1 MRKKL
6 ELIRDM
12 SFLKSLFNTKEQ
24 LIKSYSDF
32 WNWFLKNENKFHNV
46 LKNQGDIKRVF
57 FDKLA
62 PKLNEL
68 KDGFWYLAGMYDDNT
83 SELVITPDGTIKN
96 IAFVEELVQAA
107 PKMTNWKFTALKP
120 ALDLENVRID
130 MAGYTFDSE
139 NLSFYS
145 IDHKNYPDEI
155 EIVIV
160 HNDYNEQDESTIIN
174 GTYIFLDNYLG
185 ELNSIT
191 TIDNLKVIS
200 QKHAEKELI
209 PISKLKDFLIW
220 REKEFIEKYK
230 GFRHNT
236 DNDNYSSLEA
246 TLENGLPL
254 LAIVNTD
261 LLNWDSK
268 ASHPWI
274 SVIEIKYDGKN
285 NNGMPNEKEY
295 QLLNE
300 IEDKIMTELKDSD
313 GYLNIGRQTA
323 DSVREIYLAGVDF
336 RLPSKVL
343 HKIDMEYQ
351 NQFKIGYDI
360 YKDKYWQSFNR
371 FMTN

>member
-1 MRKKL
+1 MT
-6 ELIRDM
+6 
-12 SFLKSLFNTKEQ
+12 FLKTLFNKKEKS
-24 LIKSYSDF
+24 IKSYTDF
-32 WNWFLKNENKFHNV
+32 WNWFQENERKFHNV
-46 LKNQGDIKRVF
+46 LKEHGDIKRVF

-68 KDGFWYLAGMYDDNT
+68 KDGFWYLAGMYDESI
-83 SELVITPDGTIKN
+83 SELVITSDGVIKN
-96 IAFVEELVQAA
+96 IVFAEELVQAA
-107 PKMTNWKFTALKP
+107 PKLTNWKFTALKP
-120 ALDLENVRID
+120 AMDIKNVKLD
-130 MAGYTFDSE
+130 MAGYTFDNE

-155 EIVIV
+155 DIVIA
-160 HNDYNEQDESTIIN
+160 HNDFNEQNESTITN

-191 TIDNLKVIS
+191 TIDNLKVTS
-200 QKHAEKELI
+200 KNQAEKELI

-230 GFRHNT
+230 GLRHNT

-254 LAIVNTD
+254 LAIVNSD
-261 LLNWDSK
+261 LLNWDCK

-274 SVIEIKYDGKN
+274 STVKIKYDGKN
-285 NNGMPNEKEY
+285 NNGMPNENEY

-300 IEDKIMTELKDSD
+300 IEDKIISELKDSD
-313 GYLNIGRQTA
+313 GYLNIGRETA
-323 DSVREIYLAGVDF
+323 DSLREIFFACTDF
-336 RLPSKVL
+336 RKPSKVL
-343 HKIDMEYQ
+343 HNIRNEYKTIIEIE
-351 NQFKIGYDI
+351 FDI

-371 FMTN
+371 FITN

>member
-1 MRKKL
+1 
-6 ELIRDM
+6 M

-24 LIKSYSDF
+24 PINSYSEF
-32 WNWFLKNENKFHNV
+32 WDWFLENEKKFHNV
-46 LKNQGDIKRVF
+46 LKKQGNIKRDF

-68 KDGFWYLAGMYDDNT
+68 KDGFWYLAGMYEENI
-83 SELVITPDGTIKN
+83 SELVITPDGVIKN
-96 IAFVEELVQAA
+96 IVFVEELVQTA

-120 ALDLENVRID
+120 AIDIKNVSIE

-160 HNDYNEQDESTIIN
+160 HDEYNEKDQSTIIN

-185 ELNSIT
+185 ELNSVT
-191 TIDNLKVIS
+191 TIDNLKVIPKD
-200 QKHAEKELI
+200 QAEKELI
-209 PISKLKDFLIW
+209 SISKLKDFLIW

-230 GFRHNT
+230 GLRHNT
-236 DNDNYSSLEA
+236 NDDNFSSLEA

-254 LAIVNTD
+254 LAIVNSD
-261 LLNWDSK
+261 LLNWDCK
-268 ASHPWI
+268 ASHPW
-274 SVIEIKYDGKN
+274 VAVVEIKYDGKG

-300 IEDKIMTELKDSD
+300 IEDKVISDLKDSD

-323 DSVREIYLAGVDF
+323 DSLREIYFTCIDF
-336 RLPSKVL
+336 RKPSKVL
-343 HKIDMEYQ
+343 HNIKKEYKNIIEID
-351 NQFKIGYDI
+351 FDI

-371 FMTN
+371 FITN

>member
-1 MRKKL
+1 
-6 ELIRDM
+6 M
-12 SFLKSLFNTKEQ
+12 SFLKSLFNTKKQ
-24 LIKSYSDF
+24 PINSYADF
-32 WNWFLKNENKFHNV
+32 WNWFEQNEQKFHKV
-46 LKNQGDIKRVF
+46 LKNQGNINKVF

-68 KDGFWYLAGMYDDNT
+68 KDGFWYLAGMYDENT
-83 SELVITPDGTIKN
+83 SELVITPDGAIKN
-96 IAFVEELVQAA
+96 IVFVEELIQKA
-107 PKMTNWKFTALKP
+107 PKITNWKFTALKP
-120 ALDLENVRID
+120 ALDIENVRID

-155 EIVIV
+155 DIVIV
-160 HNDYNEQDESTIIN
+160 HNEYNKQNESTIVN

-185 ELNSIT
+185 ELNSVT

-200 QKHAEKELI
+200 KNQAEKELI

-220 REKEFIEKYK
+220 REKEFVEKYK
-230 GFRHNT
+230 GLRHNT
-236 DNDNYSSLEA
+236 DDDNYSSLEA

-254 LAIVNTD
+254 LAIVNSD

-274 SVIEIKYDGKN
+274 SVMEIKYDGGN
-285 NNGMPNEKEY
+285 NNGMPNDSDY

-300 IEDKIMTELKDSD
+300 IEEKIMLELKDSD

-323 DSVREIYLAGVDF
+323 DSIREVYFASIDF
-336 RLPSKVL
+336 RKPSKVL
-343 HKIDMEYQ
+343 HNIKNEYENRIEID
-351 NQFKIGYDI
+351 FDV

-371 FMTN
+371 FITN

>member
-1 MRKKL
+1 
-6 ELIRDM
+6 M

-24 LIKSYSDF
+24 QINSYSDF
-32 WNWFLKNENKFHNV
+32 WDWFLENEKKFHNV
-46 LKNQGDIKRVF
+46 LKKQGDIKSVF

-62 PKLNEL
+62 PKLNAL
-68 KDGFWYLAGMYDDNT
+68 KDGFWYLAGMYDENI
-83 SELVITPDGTIKN
+83 SELVITPDGSIKN

-120 ALDLENVRID
+120 AIDIENVRID

-160 HNDYNEQDESTIIN
+160 HNNYNEQDESTIIN

-185 ELNSIT
+185 ELNSVT

-200 QKHAEKELI
+200 KNEAEKELV

-230 GFRHNT
+230 GLRHNT
-236 DNDNYSSLEA
+236 NNDNYSSLEA

-254 LAIVNTD
+254 LAIVNSD
-261 LLNWDSK
+261 LLNWDRK

-274 SVIEIKYDGKN
+274 AVIEIKYEGKN

-323 DSVREIYLAGVDF
+323 DSVREIYLACIDF

-343 HKIDMEYQ
+343 HKIDKEYQ
-351 NQFKIGYDI
+351 NQLKIEFDI
-360 YKDKYWQSFNR
+360 YKDKYWQSFSR

>member
-1 MRKKL
+1 
-6 ELIRDM
+6 M
-12 SFLKSLFNTKEQ
+12 SFLKSIFNRKEQ
-24 LIKSYSDF
+24 PINSYADF
-32 WNWFLKNENKFHNV
+32 WGWFLENEKKFHNV

-68 KDGFWYLAGMYDDNT
+68 KDGFWYLAGMYDDNI
-83 SELVITPDGTIKN
+83 SELVLTPDGVIKN
-96 IAFVEELVQAA
+96 IVFVEELVQAA
-107 PKMTNWKFTALKP
+107 PKMVDWKFTALKP
-120 ALDLENVRID
+120 AIDIKNVRIK
-130 MAGYTFDSE
+130 MADYIFDKE

-155 EIVIV
+155 DIVVV
-160 HNDYNEQDESTIIN
+160 HNDYNERDESTIIN

-185 ELNSIT
+185 ELNSVT

-200 QKHAEKELI
+200 KNQAEKELI
-209 PISKLKDFLIW
+209 SISKLKDFLIW

-230 GFRHNT
+230 GLRHNT

-246 TLENGLPL
+246 TLESGLPL
-254 LAIVNTD
+254 LAIVNSD
-261 LLNWDSK
+261 LLCWDSK

-274 SVIEIKYDGKN
+274 ITVELKYNGKN
-285 NNGMPNEKEY
+285 NNGMPNDMTY

-300 IEDKIMTELKDSD
+300 IEDKIMIELKDSD

-323 DSVREIYLAGVDF
+323 DSVREIYYACIDF
-336 RLPSKVL
+336 RKPSKVL
-343 HKIDMEYQ
+343 HRIKKEYQ
-351 NQFKIGYDI
+351 NSIEFDFDI

-371 FMTN
+371 FITK